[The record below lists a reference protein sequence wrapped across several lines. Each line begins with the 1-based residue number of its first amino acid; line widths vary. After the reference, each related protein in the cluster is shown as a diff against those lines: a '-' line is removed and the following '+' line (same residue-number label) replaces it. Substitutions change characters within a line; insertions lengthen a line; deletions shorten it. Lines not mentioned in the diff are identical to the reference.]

1 VEFAFLSDIWKPF
14 SGKQLE
20 SGLTYLTAT
29 LLPLRCLI
37 FPVSHMSGQPLTD
50 QQFVDGILS
59 GENKAV
65 VALIR
70 QTENL
75 VAKII
80 CNLVHARED
89 RRDIV
94 QDTYLKVF
102 HKIHTFTFQSKL
114 STWIGQIAYHTAVNW
129 LRKKQLVYPGNL
141 EEIEQAPDPAFAEM
155 VVMQKELS
163 QILQKHIQCLPP
175 VQQLLLSLFHQQ
187 ELSYAEI
194 MVITGMPEGTI
205 KNYLF
210 RARKELKRQLLLTH
224 STEAL

>member
-1 VEFAFLSDIWKPF
+1 
-14 SGKQLE
+14 
-20 SGLTYLTAT
+20 
-29 LLPLRCLI
+29 
-37 FPVSHMSGQPLTD
+37 MSGQFFTD
-50 QQFVDGILS
+50 QQLVDGIIS
-59 GENKAV
+59 GDKKAV
-65 VALIR
+65 VTLIR

-80 CNLVHARED
+80 CNLVAAQED

-114 STWIGQIAYHTAVNW
+114 STWIGQIAYHTAINW
-129 LRKKQLVYPGNL
+129 MRKKQPHYPGNL
-141 EEIEQAPDPAFAEM
+141 EEMEEVSNSPSPERMI
-155 VVMQKELS
+155 VHKELM
-163 QILQKHIQCLPP
+163 QVLQQHIQTLPQ
-175 VQQLLLSLFHQQ
+175 VQQLLISLFHQQ

-194 MVITGMPEGTI
+194 RTITGMPEGTI

-224 STEAL
+224 SKEAL